1 MKYRKN
7 GGLLMMHSAVELT
20 SKLVNINSE
29 NPIHSEKEVTEFICK
44 WLEKADIPYQLQEVE
59 PNRSNIIARVTG
71 SRKRAPIILIAHC
84 DTVPAGEGWT
94 VDPFGGDIV
103 GDKLYGRG
111 SADMKSGLASAL
123 YALKEAS
130 KEPELPGDFIVVVS
144 VDEEGPGMK
153 GVMEFIK
160 SDFVDSSTMVIAP
173 EPTSLE
179 IVRAHRGVMWYE
191 IIAHGRASHGGHAE
205 RGVDA
210 NHALAAMICESKDV
224 GNGHPFDYA
233 LSKNTFISF

>member
-1 MKYRKN
+1 
-7 GGLLMMHSAVELT
+7 
-20 SKLVNINSE
+20 
-29 NPIHSEKEVTEFICK
+29 
-44 WLEKADIPYQLQEVE
+44 QLQEVE
-59 PNRSNIIARVTG
+59 PNRSNIIARITG

-94 VDPFGGDIV
+94 MDPFGGAIV
-103 GDKLYGRG
+103 GNKLYGRG
-111 SADMKSGLASAL
+111 SADMKSGQASDL
-123 YALKEAS
+123 YAFKEAS
-130 KEPELPGDFIVVVS
+130 KVTELPGYFIVVVY
-144 VDEEGPGMK
+144 VDGEWPGKK

-205 RGVDA
+205 RGIDA
-210 NHALAAMICESKDV
+210 NHALAETICESKSV
-224 GNGHPFDYA
+224 VNGLPFDHP
-233 LSKNTFISF
+233 LLNLGERR

>member
-1 MKYRKN
+1 K
-7 GGLLMMHSAVELT
+7 
-20 SKLVNINSE
+20 
-29 NPIHSEKEVTEFICK
+29 VTEFICK
-44 WLEKADIPYQLQEVE
+44 WLEKADITYQLQEVE
-59 PNRSNIIARVTG
+59 PNRSNIIARITG

-94 VDPFGGDIV
+94 MDPFGVDIL
-103 GDKLYGRG
+103 GNKLYGRG

-130 KEPELPGDFIVVVS
+130 KEPSLPGDFIVVVS

-153 GVMEFIK
+153 GVMKFLQSNYI
-160 SDFVDSSTMVIAP
+160 DSSTMTIAP
-173 EPTSLE
+173 EPTNLE

-191 IIAHGRASHGGHAE
+191 IKTYGKSSHGGHAE

-210 NHALAAMICESKDV
+210 NHALAEILCEIKSV
-224 GNGHPFDYA
+224 VNGLPFDNKY
-233 LSKNTFISF
+233 LGKSL